1 MLRLIFAASL
11 ALAGTAATAQDTP
24 GKIVMFR
31 PGAIM
36 GMGVAC
42 PIRYDGKEV
51 VELGR
56 NKFAEW
62 TVPAGRYIL
71 TNKTA
76 SVEVTV
82 DPGETRYVRCQIKT
96 GFMTGRAD
104 LQIVDAAS
112 FNAKAAEFEKK
123 DVNAGFGESD
133 KTPAD

>member
-1 MLRLIFAASL
+1 MSLLL
-11 ALAGTAATAQDTP
+11 ALAIAAQGDAES
-24 GKIVMFR
+24 GKIVMYR
-31 PGAIM
+31 PGSIVGSA
-36 GMGVAC
+36 VAC
-42 PIRYDGKEV
+42 PIRHEGKEI

-82 DPGETRYVRCQIKT
+82 APGETRYVRCQIKA
-96 GFMTGRAD
+96 GFMSGRAD

-112 FNAKAAEFEKK
+112 FDEKAAEFERKE
-123 DVNAGFGESD
+123 V
-133 KTPAD
+133 TP